1 MRNFVNFVLFQGAWF
16 AGVILAGNGRPWI
29 ATFTLLAVAFVHLL
43 FVRDRRLESKVL
55 LAAIPFGFVVDSVVA
70 SSGALAYSG
79 QLSPYLCPP
88 WIVAMWVLFAATF
101 LHSFS
106 WIVGRVALAAVLGA
120 VAAPLSYLAGQ
131 RLGAVKF
138 GEPLERSIPII
149 ASVWSLSLC
158 AASVFVAKLVK
169 SNASLPPRLPPRA
182 ITGGPETTG
191 AVSQ

>member
-1 MRNFVNFVLFQGAWF
+1 MRNFVNFVLFQGGWF
-16 AGVILAGNGRPWI
+16 AGVILAGNGHPWL
-29 ATFTLLAVAFVHLL
+29 ATFALLAVVLVHLL

-149 ASVWSLSLC
+149 ASVWSFALC

-169 SNASLPPRLPPRA
+169 SNASLPPRSPPRA
-182 ITGGPETTG
+182 ISGGPETTG
-191 AVSQ
+191 AVSP